1 MNDDQTMKR
10 GWVGR
15 FAALALTFGVVGAA
29 LAFALS

>member
-15 FAALALTFGVVGAA
+15 FAAVILTGAIVGGA